1 VLVVKDLNSWRT
13 RGSRRKACSGTKKE
27 ALEAAKLSCMEGEEI
42 TSGFLD
48 FIIRGNCITRS
59 VFDFNVKNRHNLQIL

>member
-1 VLVVKDLNSWRT
+1 VFWNKK
-13 RGSRRKACSGTKKE
+13 RGSRSSEVVLYGR
-27 ALEAAKLSCMEGEEI
+27 EGEEI